1 MKYFVATIVV
11 VIGCLMVIKTEWFL
25 ENFGHSDWAEE
36 KLGGGGSRLMYKLI
50 GLAGIILAILA
61 VTGALGEITISIFG
75 SLFGQPR

>member
-1 MKYFVATIVV
+1 
-11 VIGCLMVIKTEWFL
+11 MVIKTEWFL